1 MENNIVISFII
12 PVHNSEKFLKRCVE
26 SVVKEEKQPKDNNLA
41 EVIIIENGSS
51 DHTKQIGTA
60 LAEKYENVFLICSEK
75 GVSNARNAGV
85 KAAHGEWIF
94 FLDADD
100 YLPAGT
106 LQKLLDTVNSGKAAD
121 LYIFSYEKGNAI
133 VNVATGENADGYEGT
148 GVRECLAGMLRNPT
162 RCMAVWGKLFRHSI
176 IQQSSLDFNKKLSLA
191 EDSDFL
197 IRYIIKC
204 GRIIFSQ
211 ESCYHYSTDAGSA
224 MRTYD
229 GKKTEGYLLSLQT
242 TQNAIPENDQQLYQ
256 AYQVYI
262 LMHLN
267 IMMVRE
273 VFSAGNRVAFSEK
286 VKALKKLL
294 REEIFQKAL
303 QAVPVA
309 SCRSARMMP
318 ILLLKFQQYYLCGK
332 VYELRAKQNE
342 KKEMR
347 TED

>member
-12 PVHNSEKFLKRCVE
+12 PAHNSEKFLKRCVE

-133 VNVATGENADGYEGT
+133 VNVATGENAYGYEGT

-162 RCMAVWGKLFRHSI
+162 RCMADRKSV
-176 IQQSSLDFNKKLSLA
+176 
-191 EDSDFL
+191 
-197 IRYIIKC
+197 
-204 GRIIFSQ
+204 
-211 ESCYHYSTDAGSA
+211 
-224 MRTYD
+224 
-229 GKKTEGYLLSLQT
+229 
-242 TQNAIPENDQQLYQ
+242 
-256 AYQVYI
+256 V
-262 LMHLN
+262 
-267 IMMVRE
+267 
-273 VFSAGNRVAFSEK
+273 
-286 VKALKKLL
+286 
-294 REEIFQKAL
+294 
-303 QAVPVA
+303 
-309 SCRSARMMP
+309 
-318 ILLLKFQQYYLCGK
+318 
-332 VYELRAKQNE
+332 
-342 KKEMR
+342 
-347 TED
+347 